1 MSKRIPVSAATKAWR
16 LVDDAYPGLAK
27 AVGANT
33 SITTEGLASMPS
45 AVSAAMGA
53 QMGRAG
59 MPPSAARGARLR
71 ECYGEICD
79 LAVVDPHFFPLA
91 ELVWLSRWQACKHV
105 YRIDERV
112 ADALEATPIDGR
124 VPVDALRHMP
134 YPIVYIDR
142 RVPVSWGEADHAG
155 FKIASGFLAYM
166 DVDEHGREQ
175 LGICYVMPDLRRC
188 LVLLDVAGCETLDEL
203 AADASALDGVGV
215 DGMGI
220 SFSSDEQDAI
230 FKDCLAKALSLLLY
244 VVSEENDPRV
254 VYSPVKSGQGRRQ
267 GRNANPETITELGAT
282 IGRKLGEAHRSGR
295 SLPAEGAG
303 RTVAP
308 HMRRGHWQSFWVGPR
323 KGRTDGRFG
332 DKLVVKWVSPV
343 AVNGAAEAG
352 ETVHS

>member
-1 MSKRIPVSAATKAWR
+1 M
-16 LVDDAYPGLAK
+16 
-27 AVGANT
+27 
-33 SITTEGLASMPS
+33 
-45 AVSAAMGA
+45 
-53 QMGRAG
+53 
-59 MPPSAARGARLR
+59 
-71 ECYGEICD
+71 
-79 LAVVDPHFFPLA
+79 
-91 ELVWLSRWQACKHV
+91 
-105 YRIDERV
+105 
-112 ADALEATPIDGR
+112 
-124 VPVDALRHMP
+124 
-134 YPIVYIDR
+134 
-142 RVPVSWGEADHAG
+142 SWGEADHAG